1 MSFHLIKE
9 KLTEDQKNALA
20 NVMITEIYSKGETI
34 SNEGEVANSFF
45 IIKKVKIIILII
57 NF

>member
-20 NVMITEIYSKGETI
+20 NVMITEIYSKGELYQMK
-34 SNEGEVANSFF
+34 E
-45 IIKKVKIIILII
+45 K
-57 NF
+57 